1 MKRFTDFVS
10 ESLKHITEYFPW
22 DIEEKVNSTSP
33 PLILDVR
40 EPAEFDAMH
49 IKDSLNVPRGI
60 LESACEYGYEE
71 TVRELV
77 EAREREIIV
86 VCRSGNRSVLAAFT
100 MQLMG
105 YRNIASLKTGLR
117 GWNDYELPL
126 VNAAGKMVPVDQGDD
141 FFTARLRPDQTG
153 PGKSHAGTES
163 QT

>member
-10 ESLKHITEYFPW
+10 ASLQHITEYFPW
-22 DIEEKVNSTSP
+22 DIAEKLNSSSP

-49 IKDSLNVPRGI
+49 IRDSLNVPRGI

-71 TVRELV
+71 TVKELV
-77 EAREREIIV
+77 EAREREIVV

-105 YRNIASLKTGLR
+105 YQNVASMKTGLR

-126 VNAAGKMVPVDQGDD
+126 VDTAGKMVPVEQGDD
-141 FFTARLRPDQTG
+141 FFTARVRPDQLETG
-153 PGKSHAGTES
+153 K
-163 QT
+163 